1 MSEVQ
6 KQFALVED
14 ILSPGFFEI
23 RSNIDLR
30 FSQHDLAV
38 FLMIHGV
45 QADSITRISGAGEL
59 SLEGVISLDRLDHL
73 ALHLRVPKGIP
84 SSVSLCP
91 HLKVIE
97 GNLTLYGPC
106 SLPSLHTVLGDT
118 RFSAETSIPS
128 LVICGGEVVASR
140 DGYPLNLVAAGGR
153 VWVSNPKQAYES
165 LRFVGRDVSQAT
177 SVRIDPSARRAG
189 HVDCAEF
196 MGRDAAIEAG
206 RSWLALSHLAHD
218 LLDDSG
224 DVLDGTSRHEFDL
237 SL

>member
-1 MSEVQ
+1 MSD
-6 KQFALVED
+6 KQFELLED
-14 ILSPGFFEI
+14 MHSPGSFEI
-23 RSNIDLR
+23 RSTRDTR
-30 FSQHDLAV
+30 FSQHDLSV

-45 QADSITRISGAGEL
+45 QADSITRIWGVGEL
-59 SLEGVISLDRLDHL
+59 SLDGAIALERLEHL
-73 ALHLRVPKGIP
+73 ALDLRVPKGIP

-91 HLKVIE
+91 HLKVIV

-118 RFSAETSIPS
+118 RFSADASIPS
-128 LVICGGEVVASR
+128 LVVCGGEVVATR
-140 DGYPLNLVAAGGR
+140 DGYPVNLLAAGGR
-153 VWVSNPKQAYES
+153 VWVSNHRQTYDF

-189 HVDCAEF
+189 HADCAEF

-206 RSWLALSHLAHD
+206 RRWLAIRDMAHEQ
-218 LLDDSG
+218 LDDSA
-224 DVLDGTSRHEFDL
+224 DILDGTSSHDVDL